1 MQNFMSNVM
10 PGGGEAQPD
19 DGVPWWMKYAGK
31 AAGIVS
37 GIGNEKKAS
46 KKCLI
51 KDYVCD
57 G

>member
-1 MQNFMSNVM
+1 MSNVM

-51 KDYVCD
+51 KHYVCD